1 MKLLSD
7 NTADR
12 ILRHLDATEGAAPRR
27 TPRGASTTPPSP
39 MWQIHVTP
47 AGAVTV
53 DGGDVYADSRRY
65 SLGPS
70 TLGTISDDSFVVWQA
85 GADGGQISLV
95 TTLDYVGNCYRVIG
109 EISESS
115 TGLWQSKQYVF
126 GPIEADGALLP
137 FDLGLVGG
145 LPSVYVPQTSANLVY
160 VRGSQHT
167 ATRHTSATP
176 TQGRDGWRQFAA
188 GTTGVWVWARWD
200 HTTENY
206 LWGLSDTDPTQ
217 HGDAQDRYLLSM
229 LLGTF
234 NGTTGEVT
242 SQSYHG
248 DIIVADDNGDDLAVE
263 RDDYSF
269 ALSLLA
275 FQAGAH
281 TSTSIHN
288 LDILVREIRSGD
300 YPHAPYQLNYL
311 NGTDLM
317 VEIDNYINNTITQIV
332 EGAILE
338 LLAELITALG
348 GSGDTIS
355 DLVNALDARY
365 QPICTTSSQAWG
377 ISPGQWTTTPPST

>member
-27 TPRGASTTPPSP
+27 TPRGASTTPPAP

-65 SLGPS
+65 SLGTS

-85 GADGGQISLV
+85 GANGGQISLA

-145 LPSVYVPQTSANLVY
+145 LPSVYVPAGADLVF
-160 VRGSQHT
+160 VRGSPHF
-167 ATRHTSATP
+167 ANRDTSATP
-176 TQGRDGWRQFAA
+176 TQGHGGWRQYAA

-200 HTTENY
+200 HTTETY

-217 HGDAQDRYLLSM
+217 HGDARDRYLLSM

-234 NGTTGEVT
+234 DGTSGEVT
-242 SQSYHG
+242 SQYYHG
-248 DIIVADDNGDDLAVE
+248 DIIVADDNGDDFAVE

-269 ALSLLA
+269 ALSLRA
-275 FQAGAH
+275 FQSGSHSSEPVGAVYF
-281 TSTSIHN
+281 
-288 LDILVREIRSGD
+288 LVREPRSGGD
-300 YPHAPYQLNYL
+300 PHAPYQLNYMTG
-311 NGTDLM
+311 NDL
-317 VEIDNYINNTITQIV
+317 INEMDALVQNTINQIV
-332 EGAILE
+332 EGAIIE
-338 LLAELITALG
+338 LLAEIIAALG
-348 GSGDTIS
+348 GSGS
-355 DLVNALDARY
+355 SVADLVNALDARY